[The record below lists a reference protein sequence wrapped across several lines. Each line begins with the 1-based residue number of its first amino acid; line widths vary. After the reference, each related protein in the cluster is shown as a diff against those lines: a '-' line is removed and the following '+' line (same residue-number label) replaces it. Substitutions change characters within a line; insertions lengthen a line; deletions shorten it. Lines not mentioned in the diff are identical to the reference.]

1 MRNRSIIYII
11 VLLLLTGCAPK
22 ITAPEVLSNGVRF
35 SLFAPA
41 AKSATI
47 AGSFN
52 QWDPEQ
58 AHLTGPDKKGLWT
71 IILPLTAGR
80 HEYRFVINNSEWVL
94 DPAAPSIDDGLE
106 GKNSFVIVPPK

>member
-41 AKSATI
+41 ARSVTI

-71 IILPLTAGR
+71 IILPISTGR
-80 HEYRFVINNSEWVL
+80 HEYRFVINNSEWIL